1 MNSANTTSAV
11 FNDTING
18 DRSRRY
24 AANLFGL
31 RIPARYNLLT
41 DENGT
46 WALFAEV
53 YLALKCEEKR
63 YGDNY
68 LSGSPQ

>member
-1 MNSANTTSAV
+1 MTMIDTSSAV
-11 FNDTING
+11 FKDTING

-31 RIPARYNLLT
+31 RIPACYNLLT
-41 DENGT
+41 DDNGT
-46 WALFAEV
+46 WALFAEE
-53 YLALKCEEKR
+53 LALKCEEKR